1 MPNLNVQNNISFGKA
16 PTLEES
22 RKQNG
27 ATDRGTKIIKNKSE
41 LDKNAFLKILAAEL
55 KYQNPFDVKDNT
67 QFVSQLA
74 QFSSMEQMTNLNST
88 MSASS
93 AYALVGKTV
102 AFNSYDIYG
111 NQYGGVVQ
119 NVIKKGDSVLLEAN
133 VREGNKIVSKQFE
146 LKDLSEVLNVPDESL
161 NLNYNLN
168 FLLSSSLIGKGVEV
182 MQEDGLYEGKV
193 KSVYRDGANIN
204 LTLDIEGKYVKEEM
218 NLKEGFSKEAPV
230 VNGIY
235 KGENSS
241 LLKLKYNKENDK
253 YEYSIDEGQWK
264 EYKKGDEINGV
275 KVTIPKENPLSN
287 VSWDLILKA
296 VEKGEKDVSS
306 RDVLVVK
313 NS

>member
-1 MPNLNVQNNISFGKA
+1 MPNVNVTNNTSFGQA
-16 PTLEES
+16 PTIEES
-22 RKQNG
+22 KKQNG
-27 ATDRGTKIIKNKSE
+27 ATDRGTKIVKNKSE

-74 QFSSMEQMTNLNST
+74 QFSSMEQLTNLNST

-93 AYALVGKTV
+93 AYSLVGKTV
-102 AFNSYDIYG
+102 AFNKYDDYG

-119 NVIKKGDSVLLEAN
+119 NVIKKGDNVLIEAN
-133 VREGNKIVSKQFE
+133 VREGNKIVPKQFE

-168 FLLSSSLIGKGVEV
+168 FLLSSSLIGKNVEV

-193 KSVYRDGANIN
+193 KSVYRDGSYIN
-204 LTLDIEGKYVKEEM
+204 LTLDIEGKYTKEEM
-218 NLKEGFSKEAPV
+218 NLKEGFSKDIPIAE
-230 VNGIY
+230 GIY
-235 KGENSS
+235 KGENNS
-241 LLKLKYNKENDK
+241 LLKLKYNKENNN
-253 YEYSIDEGQWK
+253 YEYKINEDQWK
-264 EYKKGDEINGV
+264 EYKKDDEINGV
-275 KVTIPKENPLSN
+275 KITLPKESPLSN

-296 VEKGEKDVSS
+296 AEKGQKDVSS
-306 RDVLVVK
+306 NDVLVVK